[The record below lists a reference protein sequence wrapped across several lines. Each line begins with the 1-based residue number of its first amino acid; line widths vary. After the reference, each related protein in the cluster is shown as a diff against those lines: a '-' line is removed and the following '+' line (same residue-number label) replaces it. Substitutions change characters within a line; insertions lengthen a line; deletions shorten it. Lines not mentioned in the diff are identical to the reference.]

1 MFVYVDSCVLIY
13 FLESKTS
20 LQVRASTKLASLASR
35 GDSIVFSDLTRL
47 ECRLKP
53 MQMADQLTLTMYDR
67 FFASPMLQFVPMTTR
82 VFDLATTIRAK
93 HSIKLGDALHLAAA
107 MNSGCQQFLTHD
119 ARLSSFTGIQ
129 IEVL

>member
-35 GDSIVFSDLTRL
+35 GDSVVFSDLTRL

-67 FFASPMLQFVPMTTR
+67 FFASPMLQFAPMTTR

-93 HSIKLGDALHLAAA
+93 HAIKLGDALHLAAA

>member
-20 LQVRASTKLASLASR
+20 LRVRASTKLASLASR
-35 GDSIVFSDLTRL
+35 GDSVVFSDLTRL

-67 FFASPMLQFVPMTTR
+67 FFASPMLQFAPMTTR

-93 HSIKLGDALHLAAA
+93 HAIKLGDALHLAAA